1 MSEIDRAAVLAN
13 ERHIL
18 ATEGPYHVHG
28 AYYANEYDADRR
40 RRWAAERIVREA
52 RRRQARERTA
62 PVAPR
67 PRIGTWLT
75 PRERSRVEL
84 VVSGQVELIHR
95 DVLHAIHADLISG
108 RIDATLVSAA
118 VIRAPDV
125 SILAEI
131 VRDFPGNSIVGVVAE
146 VEESQALARVL
157 AFGHA
162 GVQFVVDARTASGWS
177 ALRTALVS
185 QRMRDTFIQRAI
197 RDLAGAIPEITR
209 PTAGWTRFLVAAF
222 APHMVS
228 CKQIAASLGVGS
240 STLTSRFYR
249 AGLPSPKRY
258 IAHARLVWAARLGET
273 PGLSISAIAHRLD
286 ASSPQ
291 SFGRMVRALTGVTAA
306 DFRNQFDGAAMLE
319 RFRAELVEPYREKL
333 QSFDPLDP
341 GPTEPTSA
349 HAAHS
354 AGRVSH
360 GSGRAA

>member
-1 MSEIDRAAVLAN
+1 MSEIDRAAVSAY

-18 ATEGPYHVHG
+18 ATEGPYHVRR

-40 RRWAAERIVREA
+40 RRWEAERIVSETTRRE
-52 RRRQARERTA
+52 ARERTT
-62 PVAPR
+62 PVAPS
-67 PRIGTWLT
+67 PRIGTWVT

-84 VVSGQVELIHR
+84 AVGGRVELTHH
-95 DVLHAIHADLISG
+95 DALHAIHTDLTNG

-118 VIRAPDV
+118 LIRTPDV
-125 SILAEI
+125 SILSRIA
-131 VRDFPGNSIVGVVAE
+131 RDFPGNSLVGVVAE
-146 VEESQALARVL
+146 VEESQALAGVL

-162 GVQFVVDARTASGWS
+162 GVRFVIDARIASGWS
-177 ALRTALVS
+177 ALRTALLS
-185 QRMRDTFIQRAI
+185 QHTRDTFIQQAV
-197 RDLAGAIPEITR
+197 RDLAGANSESTR
-209 PTAGWTRFLVAAF
+209 FTAGWSRFLVAAF
-222 APHMVS
+222 APRTVS

-306 DFRNQFDGAAMLE
+306 DFRSRFDGAAMLE
-319 RFRAELVEPYREKL
+319 RFRAELVEPYQEKL

-341 GPTEPTSA
+341 GSVEPASA
-349 HAAHS
+349 PVAHS
-354 AGRVSH
+354 AGRVSRS
-360 GSGRAA
+360 SGRAA